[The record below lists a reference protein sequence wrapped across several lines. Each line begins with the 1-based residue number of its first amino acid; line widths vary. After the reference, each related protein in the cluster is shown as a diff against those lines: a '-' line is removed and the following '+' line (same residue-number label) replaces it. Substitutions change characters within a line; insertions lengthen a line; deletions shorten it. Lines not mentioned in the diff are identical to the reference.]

1 MLKNVDLEAV
11 NQLNEGILAG
21 LLGIEIVEVGEDF
34 LTARMPVSP
43 SVHQPMGQLHGGASV
58 VLAETVGSMASVF
71 MVSENNETAVGLG
84 INANHVRPISSGYV
98 IATAR
103 PLHIGRRT
111 HIWEI
116 RIVDE
121 ADRLVCISRLT
132 TMIVPRA

>member
-71 MVSENNETAVGLG
+71 MVSENNETAVGLE